1 MGRAHT
7 NPNDGMLEWEDPVSL
22 KDCDIHC
29 DGSVFVISRDGAVV
43 AWMRLSDAGVAAE
56 WLLKNG
62 SDWRDGEW
70 TIENGLPVFK
80 RSNE

>member
-1 MGRAHT
+1 
-7 NPNDGMLEWEDPVSL
+7 
-22 KDCDIHC
+22 
-29 DGSVFVISRDGAVV
+29 VV